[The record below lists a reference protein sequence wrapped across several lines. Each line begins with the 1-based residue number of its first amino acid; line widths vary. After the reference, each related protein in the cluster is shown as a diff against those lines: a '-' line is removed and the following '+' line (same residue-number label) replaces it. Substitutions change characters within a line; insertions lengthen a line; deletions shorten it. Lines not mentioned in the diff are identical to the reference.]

1 MYLRC
6 GFGHLGLVAGRTP
19 RDRAMAVSLLSLS
32 DHLPVFP
39 ESTGHGTMTLDVRP
53 AAVQKS
59 QNMQTHRIPN
69 WRQCD

>member
-19 RDRAMAVSLLSLS
+19 RDRAMAVSLLSLA

-39 ESTGHGTMTLDVRP
+39 ESTGHGTMTMDVRP
-53 AAVQKS
+53 ATVQKG
-59 QNMQTHRIPN
+59 QNMHAQRIPIR
-69 WRQCD
+69 RQCN